1 MKLAG
6 SVDVLLL
13 GLAVMILICQKN
25 RITYE
30 GHYVVSW

>member
-13 GLAVMILICQKN
+13 GLAEMILICQKN